1 MAFKRKKVKSRLHK
15 QKVKEKEKNVNLWQN
30 RKEKCG
36 RTLRTFNKQHLYS
49 MVCFFFFST
58 IILPLVVS
66 ILCCMSIRKKEFRKK
81 AGLFIDA
88 SEA

>member
-1 MAFKRKKVKSRLHK
+1 MKSRLHK

-49 MVCFFFFST
+49 MVCFFFFFHDHSSPRSFYSV
-58 IILPLVVS
+58 LHVN
-66 ILCCMSIRKKEFRKK
+66 KKEGIQEEGWVIRRC
-81 AGLFIDA
+81 
-88 SEA
+88 E